1 MIEPIDPSLTIR
13 LIALNRPNIMT
24 LAVIV
29 PSHDLDDIDLVSR
42 GDEGFPAG
50 RIEVRV
56 CVVDELS
63 NNTARARVGVIISV
77 GCRRSGT

>member
-1 MIEPIDPSLTIR
+1 MIEPIDPGLTVR
-13 LIALNRPNIMT
+13 LIALDRPNVMT

-50 RIEVRV
+50 
-56 CVVDELS
+56 
-63 NNTARARVGVIISV
+63 GV
-77 GCRRSGT
+77 

>member
-24 LAVIV
+24 LAVVV

-50 RIEVRV
+50 
-56 CVVDELS
+56 
-63 NNTARARVGVIISV
+63 GV
-77 GCRRSGT
+77 